1 MGIFEAEV
9 RGHRGEE
16 DLLTSRVF
24 GTLEILDKSKFLGPL
39 LQQCG
44 VDLGKDIETSQF
56 VFKYWETAGKRTPDV
71 ILKGKSALIFIENK
85 LDTPVDVVQLV
96 EEYEDGTKTHKNFW
110 LIAVSRDYIEPIEI
124 ENARS
129 TLAERG
135 IVDPRIRW
143 INWQQIYSM
152 LRRNA
157 KNGNETEQKLV
168 GNLISLLKA
177 KGLSTFDRFEKMQ
190 LNNVAQLWPDVAKF
204 LDECSTLFQTVSA
217 RLADTNI
224 VTDDRV
230 RFSYRRRSKIEV
242 PVLRWIA
249 LRYWDGDKGW
259 QVGRLQCLI
268 ILIRLNPL
276 ELAVGYRLN
285 FSGADHSLRQV
296 LTHKAQS
303 CALLEKLSSVSN
315 CSVIYYEGDFVP
327 LDTIAANNLSKEAFS
342 PEALVNAENVIIGRV
357 LNPEE
362 MASPKLLDEIVQ
374 WLVHMRDIANENG
387 LYLPGEVVE
396 NEEEG
401 ADSL

>member
-24 GTLEILDKSKFLGPL
+24 GTLEILDRSKFLVPL
-39 LQQCG
+39 LQKCG
-44 VDLGKDIETSQF
+44 IELTKEIEANRF
-56 VFKYWETAGKRTPDV
+56 RFKYWERVGKRTPDV
-71 ILKGKSALIFIENK
+71 ILKDKSALIFIENK

-110 LIAVSRDYIEPIEI
+110 LMCVTRDFVEPIEI

-135 IVDPRIRW
+135 IVNPRIQW
-143 INWQQIYSM
+143 ISWQQIYSM

-157 KNGNETEQKLV
+157 KNGDETEKKLI
-168 GNLISLLKA
+168 GDLLALLKA
-177 KGLSTFDRFEKMQ
+177 KGLSTFDRFPEEQ
-190 LNNVAQLWPDVAKF
+190 LDNVAQLWPDVAKF
-204 LDECSTLFQTVSA
+204 LGECSTLFQTLSS

-224 VTDDRV
+224 VTDKTL
-230 RFSYRRRSKIEV
+230 RFNHPSQLEV

-285 FSGADHSLRQV
+285 FSGADQSLRQV

-303 CALLEKLSSVSN
+303 CALVEKLSSVSN
-315 CSVIYYEGDFVP
+315 CSVIYYDGDFVP
-327 LDTIAANNLSKEAFS
+327 IDTLAVENLSKETFS
-342 PEALVNAENVIIGRV
+342 SEALANVKNVIIGR
-357 LNPEE
+357 LFNRDE

-396 NEEEG
+396 SEQAGTN
-401 ADSL
+401 S